1 MSEEVVSRLED
12 VARKEGRS
20 IGEIIL
26 ERGVLT
32 NEQMGQLMS
41 MQTGLSY
48 AHLKQSHVPEEVLA
62 HIPLAFAVSHQMIA
76 FKEDEEGVHVATSQP
91 YDQHAI
97 DLLRK
102 KLDQNVVLH
111 YATPNDIKLA
121 LHLYKSD
128 LSEQINKL
136 AGQLALSGASKESEA
151 VEMAQLVDLLIE
163 YAYNAK
169 SSDMHIEPQESDVI
183 IRFRVDG
190 VLNDILS
197 FDKKLHDQLV
207 TRIKI
212 LARLRTDEH
221 FAAQDGHIKHDYDG
235 ESVDLRISI
244 LPTVH
249 GEKVVMRLLAEKSR
263 QFTLEELGMTA
274 ADLEKLEQHAKKPWG
289 MILVTGPTGS
299 GKTTTLYA
307 VLKLLNRR
315 EVNISTIE
323 DPVEYSLGGI
333 NQIQVNPRA
342 KLTFATGLRSIVRQD
357 PDIIMVGE
365 IRDPETGDI
374 AVNAALTGHLL
385 LSTLHTN
392 DAATSLPRLI
402 EMEVEPFLVASTVN
416 VVLAQRLI
424 RRVCPRCISSGEYTV
439 EQIEEQGHVIPDK
452 AKARLFQEG
461 KATLFHGEGCSL
473 CNHSGYYGRMGIFEI
488 LEIDS
493 DIRKMILAEQSS
505 DVIKDY
511 AVAEHG
517 MTTMFDD
524 ALEKVAQ
531 GQTTLAEILR
541 VVRD

>member
-1 MSEEVVSRLED
+1 MSEEVLARLED
-12 VARKEGRS
+12 LARKEGRS
-20 IGEIIL
+20 IAEIIL
-26 ERGVLT
+26 EQGALT

-62 HIPLAFAVSHQMIA
+62 YIPFPFALAHQMIA
-76 FKEDEEGVHVATSQP
+76 YKEDEEGVHVATSRP

-97 DLLRK
+97 DLLK
-102 KLDQNVVLH
+102 KKMDQDVILH

-121 LHLYKSD
+121 LHLYKTD
-128 LSEQINKL
+128 LSERIHKL
-136 AGQLALSGASKESEA
+136 AEEIMLSGESKEDEA
-151 VEMAQLVDLLIE
+151 VEMAELVDMLIE
-163 YAYNAK
+163 YSYNAK
-169 SSDMHIEPQESDVI
+169 ASDLHIEPQETDVI

-190 VLNDILS
+190 VLNDIMSL
-197 FDKKLHDQLV
+197 DKKLHDQLV

-221 FAAQDGHIKHDYDG
+221 FAAQDGHIQHNYDG
-235 ESVDLRISI
+235 ESVDLRISVV
-244 LPTVH
+244 PTVH

-263 QFTLEELGMTA
+263 QFTLEELGMNA
-274 ADLEKLEQHAKKPWG
+274 KDLAKLRQHAKQPWG

-365 IRDPETGDI
+365 IRDIETGDI

-402 EMEVEPFLVASTVN
+402 EMDVEPFLVASTVN

-424 RRVCPRCISSGEYTV
+424 RRVCPRCISSAEYTV
-439 EQIEEQGHVIPDK
+439 EQLEEDGLLVPEK
-452 AKARLFQEG
+452 AKNRLFKDG
-461 KATLFHGEGCSL
+461 KATLFHGGGCSL

-488 LEIDS
+488 LEVDS

-505 DVIKDY
+505 DVIKDH

-531 GQTTLAEILR
+531 GKTTLEEVLR